1 MSSSTQQLLEYMLGG
16 EFYVDTEYDK
26 KTVTCFWIP
35 CKMRDTH
42 KDMYRNIGLASLRA
56 LYQSLT

>member
-26 KTVTCFWIP
+26 KTVASFWFP
-35 CKMRDTH
+35 CKMKDTH
-42 KDMYRNIGLASLRA
+42 RSV
-56 LYQSLT
+56 

>member
-16 EFYVDTEYDK
+16 EFYVNTEYDK

-42 KDMYRNIGLASLRA
+42 KDM
-56 LYQSLT
+56 